1 MIVSSL
7 THLAH
12 RLRSVSRESSLA
24 PYSSQT
30 SLGPRNPGPSMA
42 MIKQKFSDSEA
53 VSKDKEDMNTE
64 EAKKALHASCERIA
78 TMQNLVKNS
87 SEREVEALEATE
99 EGPLLT
105 SSPVL
110 PQKLELASTS
120 EAVEADKNESLEE
133 QTKHRQNLLLSRPY
147 FLAPNKAKNEYN
159 PSLSTISSHTLMA
172 SPEVPKS
179 PNLSMSQ
186 ASHTLVQSEATLI
199 GQPSIETDDEGTLQ
213 NNDTTSR
220 TLQHNDTLDNSEM
233 SDFETDVTIGE

>member
-1 MIVSSL
+1 
-7 THLAH
+7 
-12 RLRSVSRESSLA
+12 
-24 PYSSQT
+24 
-30 SLGPRNPGPSMA
+30 MA
-42 MIKQKFSDSEA
+42 MMKQKFSDSEA
-53 VSKDKEDMNTE
+53 ATASKGDKEDMNTE

-87 SEREVEALEATE
+87 SEREEVEALEAA

-110 PQKLELASTS
+110 PQKLELASAS
-120 EAVEADKNESLEE
+120 EAEEKNESLEE

-147 FLAPNKAKNEYN
+147 FLAPPNKAKNEYN

-179 PNLSMSQ
+179 PNLSLSQ

-199 GQPSIETDDEGTLQ
+199 GQPSIETDDEGTLH

-220 TLQHNDTLDNSEM
+220 TLLHNDTLDNSEM

>member
-1 MIVSSL
+1 
-7 THLAH
+7 
-12 RLRSVSRESSLA
+12 
-24 PYSSQT
+24 
-30 SLGPRNPGPSMA
+30 MA

-120 EAVEADKNESLEE
+120 EADKNKG
-133 QTKHRQNLLLSRPY
+133 QTPQ
-147 FLAPNKAKNEYN
+147 
-159 PSLSTISSHTLMA
+159 
-172 SPEVPKS
+172 
-179 PNLSMSQ
+179 
-186 ASHTLVQSEATLI
+186 
-199 GQPSIETDDEGTLQ
+199 
-213 NNDTTSR
+213 
-220 TLQHNDTLDNSEM
+220 
-233 SDFETDVTIGE
+233 